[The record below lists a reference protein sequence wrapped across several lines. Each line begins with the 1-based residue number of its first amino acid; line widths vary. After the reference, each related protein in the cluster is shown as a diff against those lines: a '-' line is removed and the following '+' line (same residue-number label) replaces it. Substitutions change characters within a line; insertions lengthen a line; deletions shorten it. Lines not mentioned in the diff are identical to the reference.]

1 MQKKQSVIH
10 AALEHLDSKNAI
22 GTSRFAAKQAR
33 REQGEKVWAFSTEYY
48 HSHGTR
54 RTYQEHILH
63 FINWCREQHHS
74 LDSDAIEAR
83 ADELVSQ
90 YLRDRISEGKSAYTL
105 ASERSALR
113 FYFAN
118 RDLAQDVVLPRQVRE
133 HITRSRKPALRDQD
147 FQPDNWS
154 REIRFLESTG
164 LRRAEALALCRGH
177 IVRHSSGVVTV
188 FVARGKGGKSRTVPV
203 LPGREQ
209 DVLVCLEGKE
219 DRNALVFPR
228 LPSHLDIHALRR
240 VYAQAL
246 YRHLSGRELPPPEG
260 RLRPDDYDREAASLV
275 SAVLGHGERR
285 IETIMRHYLR

>member
-1 MQKKQSVIH
+1 MQKKRSIIH
-10 AALEHLDSKNAI
+10 AAIEHLDSKNAI

-33 REQGEKVWAFSTEYY
+33 REQGEKIWAFSTEQY

-63 FINWCREQHHS
+63 FMNWCREQHHL
-74 LDSDAIEAR
+74 LDPDAIAAR

-90 YLRDRISEGKSAYTL
+90 YLQDRIAEGKSAYTL

-118 RDLAQDVVLPRQVRE
+118 RDLAQDVILPRRERE
-133 HITRSRKPALRDQD
+133 HITRSRKPAIRDRD
-147 FQPDNWS
+147 FQPTNWS

-177 IVRHSSGVVTV
+177 VVCHPSGIVTV
-188 FVARGKGGKSRTVPV
+188 FIARGKGGKSRTVPV

-219 DRNALVFPR
+219 DHNALVFPR

-240 VYAQAL
+240 VYAQTL
-246 YRHLSGRELPPPEG
+246 YCHLSGRALPPTEG
-260 RLRPDDYDREAASLV
+260 RLRPADYDREAASHV
-275 SAVLGHGERR
+275 SVALGHGERR
-285 IETIMRHYLR
+285 IETIMRSYLR